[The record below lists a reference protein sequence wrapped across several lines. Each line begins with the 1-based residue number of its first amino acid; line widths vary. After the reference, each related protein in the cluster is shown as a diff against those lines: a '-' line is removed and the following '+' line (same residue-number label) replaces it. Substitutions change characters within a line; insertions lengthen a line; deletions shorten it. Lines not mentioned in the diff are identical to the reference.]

1 MQQRRDS
8 RTDALSGELRDTAPQ
23 QPPGTRSSPPS
34 TPSQAH
40 RLPFRQRRQLCA
52 HLRPRRTQ
60 LQPAAEGGHGGTV
73 HNSRSSVEPSNARTS
88 HDGTNSSHNCA
99 LLRAPY
105 ASTIA
110 ICEHAPVVAMACS
123 VVAAD
128 PKDFMREPDY
138 EPTSTIEEIY
148 SHWDTLVP
156 PELEVVLS
164 EWIHEL
170 IRAQPS
176 ACSRAQPPLPAW
188 RTDAPRPQL
197 RSASCSCALRRC
209 AAART

>member
-1 MQQRRDS
+1 
-8 RTDALSGELRDTAPQ
+8 
-23 QPPGTRSSPPS
+23 
-34 TPSQAH
+34 
-40 RLPFRQRRQLCA
+40 
-52 HLRPRRTQ
+52 
-60 LQPAAEGGHGGTV
+60 
-73 HNSRSSVEPSNARTS
+73 
-88 HDGTNSSHNCA
+88 
-99 LLRAPY
+99 
-105 ASTIA
+105 
-110 ICEHAPVVAMACS
+110 MACS
-123 VVAAD
+123 VDAAD

-176 ACSRAQPPLPAW
+176 TCLQAQPPLAAW
-188 RTDAPRPQL
+188 LTDASSRPQL
-197 RSASCSCALRRC
+197 RSGSCSCALRRC

>member
-1 MQQRRDS
+1 
-8 RTDALSGELRDTAPQ
+8 
-23 QPPGTRSSPPS
+23 
-34 TPSQAH
+34 
-40 RLPFRQRRQLCA
+40 
-52 HLRPRRTQ
+52 
-60 LQPAAEGGHGGTV
+60 
-73 HNSRSSVEPSNARTS
+73 
-88 HDGTNSSHNCA
+88 
-99 LLRAPY
+99 
-105 ASTIA
+105 
-110 ICEHAPVVAMACS
+110 MACS